1 MKIGLSRTALF
12 ATEGVILIAAGFAV
26 FYLLSG
32 GDLTSIQFLKQKA
45 SSGYENTQ
53 DSPDVE
59 KQTTPADEVKP
70 QESTPPA
77 EIADNSNETVD
88 EENSKETTVSSEIKE
103 ASSSSESAQTE

>member
-32 GDLTSIQFLKQKA
+32 GDIPSVQFLKQKA
-45 SSGYENTQ
+45 SSGDENTQ
-53 DSPDVE
+53 DPLNVE
-59 KQTTPADEVKP
+59 KQTTTTAEIKPAE
-70 QESTPPA
+70 